1 MAHEFLTSDA
11 IMSKCK
17 SGSDSGRIRESR
29 SGRWVAVLA
38 VLLFL
43 ACTTLIGHVMFKQLH
58 TSNRLVQTA
67 SEAVEAADSLSEQ
80 RKKTILSAAIAYNS
94 ALAASG
100 QPVIG
105 ESSIDGSSTGTSFSQ
120 TDSEYRSLLNMTDEG
135 IMARIQI
142 PSISVDL
149 PVYHGTSDSALVN
162 GAGHL
167 YGTSLPVHAPDTNA
181 VLSAHSGQ
189 ISATMFLRL
198 GELRKGDLLYV
209 QSFGVTNGYRVDT
222 IEVIQPEDASLYRV
236 KMGEE
241 RLTLMTCWPVGINT
255 ERLVVSGRW
264 HEIPDMNPILKD
276 AARGSHIYWY
286 VTAVVLITGVL
297 GVLVTLWLRRRVYE
311 DGQVEKA
318 S

>member
-1 MAHEFLTSDA
+1 MRY
-11 IMSKCK
+11 MSKCK
-17 SGSDSGRIRESR
+17 SNSDSGRNRESR
-29 SGRWVAVLA
+29 SGRWAAVLA

-43 ACTTLIGHVMFKQLH
+43 ACITLIGHVMFKQLH
-58 TSNRLVQTA
+58 TSNQLVQTA
-67 SEAVEAADSLSEQ
+67 SEALHAADSLSEQ
-80 RKKTILSAAIAYNS
+80 RKKKTLSAAIAYNS
-94 ALAASG
+94 ALVALG

-105 ESSIDGSSTGTSFSQ
+105 ESLIDGSSTGASFSQ
-120 TDSEYRSLLNMTDEG
+120 NDTEYRSLLNMTDEG

-189 ISATMFLRL
+189 ISAAMFLRL
-198 GELRKGDLLYV
+198 GELRRGDFLYV

-222 IEVIQPEDASLYRV
+222 IEVIQPEDVSLYRV
-236 KMGEE
+236 KKGEE

-264 HEIPDMNPILKD
+264 HEIPDNIPALED
-276 AARGSHIYWY
+276 APQGSRIYRY
-286 VTAVVLITGVL
+286 ATAVVLAAGVL
-297 GVLVTLWLRRRVYE
+297 GVLVILRLRRRSDE
-311 DGQVEKA
+311 DVQVEKI